1 MLSKQLYRIGQYLYV
16 TVIANRSTKP
26 LNHKGYHILFC
37 VLVAEV
43 LVFIYPTRIIS
54 RMPPKKTYTCNEY
67 REEMRL
73 LGLKKRLNEKN
84 LSKTEKQTIE
94 AEITKLEKALQMD

>member
-1 MLSKQLYRIGQYLYV
+1 
-16 TVIANRSTKP
+16 
-26 LNHKGYHILFC
+26 
-37 VLVAEV
+37 
-43 LVFIYPTRIIS
+43 
-54 RMPPKKTYTCNEY
+54 MPPKRKYTCNDY

-94 AEITKLEKALQMD
+94 PEITTLEKALQMN